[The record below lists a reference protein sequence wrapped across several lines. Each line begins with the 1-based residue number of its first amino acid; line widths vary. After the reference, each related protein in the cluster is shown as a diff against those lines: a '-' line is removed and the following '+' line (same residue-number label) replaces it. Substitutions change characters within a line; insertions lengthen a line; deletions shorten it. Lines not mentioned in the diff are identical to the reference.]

1 MFLQRL
7 PGGLNVNFFSISPVC
22 VIQKLSSSYILS
34 FHSGVVS
41 NFIFIL
47 CYDVMWFGLLVIVGH

>member
-7 PGGLNVNFFSISPVC
+7 PGGLNVNFLSISPVC
-22 VIQKLSSSYILS
+22 VIQKLSSSYELS

-47 CYDVMWFGLLVIVGH
+47 GYDVMWFGL